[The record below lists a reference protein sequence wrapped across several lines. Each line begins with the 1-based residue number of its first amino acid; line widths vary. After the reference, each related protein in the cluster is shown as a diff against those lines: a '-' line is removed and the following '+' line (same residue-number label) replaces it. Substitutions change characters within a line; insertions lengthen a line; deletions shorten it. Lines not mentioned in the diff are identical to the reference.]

1 VKSALRTGDVDMTSI
16 TQSTVSSASR
26 NALAALQTLFGDSYA
41 RDFSIALWDGTFV
54 PANGSERFVFCVN
67 DAGALRAAFAS
78 ANDLDAGRAIAAGRI
93 DITGDIECAVGAL
106 LRAGTRLTLARK
118 LKLFFE
124 LRSRPAEPTP
134 VLREATLRGRLHS
147 RRRDRAAIEF
157 HYDQPVE
164 FYASFLDPELLYSC
178 AYFDE
183 GVETLDRAQAAKM
196 QYILRKLRLAPGQ
209 RFLDIGCGWGGL
221 VLAAARRGA
230 IALGVTLSR
239 KQYEEGQRRI
249 AQTGYQDRARIELRD
264 YRDLAGERFDKIASV
279 GMFEHVGRSRLHEY
293 FKAAFEALEPGGLF
307 LNHGIASE
315 GDGRTNGKCTG
326 FMQQLVFP
334 DGELVPI
341 SDALV
346 RAERAGFEVR
356 DVENLRE
363 HYVRTLRAWVSNLER
378 NRRVAE
384 RSAGTQAYRAWRLY
398 MAGSAQGFRTG
409 RLCIFQSLLAR
420 RREDGSVRVPPT
432 RHDIYR

>member
-1 VKSALRTGDVDMTSI
+1 MNAITSSAANPVARELDRATSSTSLTALR
-16 TQSTVSSASR
+16 
-26 NALAALQTLFGDSYA
+26 TLFGDSYA

-54 PANGSERFVFCVN
+54 PAFGSERFVFCVN

-93 DITGDIECAVGAL
+93 DIKGDIECAVDAL
-106 LRAGTRLTLARK
+106 LRAGATLTLPQK

-124 LRSRPAEPTP
+124 LRSAPADPTP
-134 VLREATLRGRLHS
+134 VLREAMLRGRLHS
-147 RRRDRAAIEF
+147 RARDRAAIAF

-183 GVETLDRAQAAKM
+183 GVEALDRAQTAKM
-196 QYILRKLRLAPGQ
+196 EYILRKLRLGPGQ
-209 RFLDIGCGWGGL
+209 TFLDIGCGWGGL

-230 IALGVTLSR
+230 VAVGITLSE
-239 KQYEEGQRRI
+239 KQYEQGQRRI
-249 AQTGYQDRARIELRD
+249 AQAGCQDRARIELRD

-279 GMFEHVGRSRLHEY
+279 GMFEHVGRTRLREY

-307 LNHGIASE
+307 LNHGIAAE
-315 GDGRTNGKCTG
+315 GDGRASGKCSG
-326 FMQQLVFP
+326 FMQQLIFP
-334 DGELVPI
+334 DGEIVPI
-341 SDALV
+341 SDALA
-346 RAERAGFEVR
+346 RAERVGFEVR

-363 HYVRTLRAWVSNLER
+363 HYVRTLRAWVRNLER
-378 NRRVAE
+378 NRHVAE
-384 RSAGTQAYRAWRLY
+384 RSAGTQAYRTWRLY

-409 RLCIFQSLLAR
+409 RLCLFQSLLAR
-420 RREDGSVRVPPT
+420 RTKDGSVRMPPT